1 MRLKPLCAFLILK
14 ISSATTLDPFEKKVG
29 DKAQEKTIRAT
40 MKQHGGQYINIL
52 NIPA

>member
-1 MRLKPLCAFLILK
+1 MC
-14 ISSATTLDPFEKKVG
+14 ISNFKNFQRYPLDPFEKKVG

-40 MKQHGGQYINIL
+40 MKQHGGQYINTL